1 MESESAEAD
10 EVEEGAATRLMT
22 LGEDEA
28 AAALAAATLGEAED
42 VEEVVAAVEE
52 PLDFLQV
59 FELALVE
66 LGEAVEGDAGD
77 EELADSVTNL
87 ATLGP
92 GKVDGAVG
100 SNA

>member
-1 MESESAEAD
+1 
-10 EVEEGAATRLMT
+10 MT
-22 LGEDEA
+22 LGEDETAA
-28 AAALAAATLGEAED
+28 AAALAAATSGEAEE
-42 VEEVVAAVEE
+42 VEDAVAAVEE
-52 PLDFLQV
+52 TLDFLQV

-66 LGEAVEGDAGD
+66 LGEAVEVEAED

-92 GKVDGAVG
+92 GKVYGAVG